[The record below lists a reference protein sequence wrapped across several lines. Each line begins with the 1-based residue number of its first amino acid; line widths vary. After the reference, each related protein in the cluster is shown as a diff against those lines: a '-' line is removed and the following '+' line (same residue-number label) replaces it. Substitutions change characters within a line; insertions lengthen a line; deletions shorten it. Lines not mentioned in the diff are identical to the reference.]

1 MSWEKNKFIFVHI
14 PKCAGNSMW
23 SRHYKL
29 FRHELRKKNF
39 KYFKDSPE
47 RNISRFSFSFVRN
60 PWDRLISAYKYLANG
75 GNNPRDLKD
84 YESLFSRYKNFRN
97 TILNWDESFFN
108 QIHFKPQWEWI
119 CDDNK
124 NIIVDYVGKF
134 ENLQKD
140 YDTVCDKMSIPRT
153 QLPHRNKTE
162 RKHYTEYYDDET
174 RRIVAERYAR
184 DIEYFGYEFGE

>member
-1 MSWEKNKFIFVHI
+1 MLSAIKLESQDNNSHTITKQSISTTLNTTIKKRGKSLRRNTLKTLSILDINLTHELGKNKFIFVHI

-108 QIHFKPQWEWI
+108 QIHFKPQWNDMMTI
-119 CDDNK
+119 K
-124 NIIVDYVGKF
+124 I
-134 ENLQKD
+134 
-140 YDTVCDKMSIPRT
+140 
-153 QLPHRNKTE
+153 
-162 RKHYTEYYDDET
+162 
-174 RRIVAERYAR
+174 
-184 DIEYFGYEFGE
+184 